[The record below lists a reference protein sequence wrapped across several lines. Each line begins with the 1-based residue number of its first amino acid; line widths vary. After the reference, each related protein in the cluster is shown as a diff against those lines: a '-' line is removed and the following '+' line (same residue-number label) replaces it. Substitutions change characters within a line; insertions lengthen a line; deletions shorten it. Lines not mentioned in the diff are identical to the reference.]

1 MTYPPHDQQLPP
13 APAPVATRRTNG
25 LAVASL
31 VVSVAGLVVCCGS
44 VSGIVGAILGHVA
57 RGRIRRTGEAGAGM
71 ALAGILVGWTGL
83 VIFLLAF
90 TAHLLF
96 NVMAVKIPGL

>member
-1 MTYPPHDQQLPP
+1 MP
-13 APAPVATRRTNG
+13 ADPAAPGTVTVRRTNG

-31 VVSVAGLVVCCGS
+31 VVSVVGLVACCGS

-57 RGRIRRTGEAGAGM
+57 RRRIRRTGEAGAGM
-71 ALAGILVGWTGL
+71 ALAGILVGWIGL
-83 VIFLLAF
+83 AIFLLAL
-90 TAHLLF
+90 TAHVLF